1 MARPHF
7 ASRFALGIGAVAA
20 VTTVLPQ
27 TANAGGYDTPILYSA
42 RHMGMAGT
50 AIGYVNDP
58 SAMFHNPAGLSG
70 IHGLELLGDISPLY
84 GSITSSP
91 GSPDLKGSDGN
102 YPSRTTEPAVSPL
115 FMLGA
120 GYRIAEAVSVGLGFY
135 PVAAAA
141 GEYRGKDL
149 LGMETIDKTRLVFLE
164 FSPALSVNL
173 LRNLSVGLG
182 YRVTLAT
189 LERVKGNIND
199 PREFNFTV
207 SGVDAA
213 GFRAGLQWQV
223 SDNLSVGAVYRHKV
237 DPTLK
242 GDNVYA
248 YKPLVNGETTFVL
261 PSKAGIGFSGKFDRL
276 HPALDFEYG
285 FYSQNTTTTL
295 SGVDPTTGKVEQ
307 VTNYFMWQ
315 NAVTARIGLEYLLG
329 NESQIPVRVG
339 YIFDGKVGNKMYP
352 TAFGTPPAPSN
363 SFTVGAGYRG
373 EKWQANIA
381 GAYRFAS
388 AVVTPAD
395 LMGAQPCASCSQ
407 PGPDYNL
414 KILGFY
420 LDFSY
425 RFDVAPLFGSAA
437 AATPA
442 PTPTPAQPATPASAP
457 EPVPAPATPTTSPAP
472 STGPT
477 TSPAPATGATP
488 ATSPAPATS
497 PTPAK
502 P

>member
-1 MARPHF
+1 MACPHF
-7 ASRFALGIGAVAA
+7 ASRFALGVGAIAA
-20 VTTVLPQ
+20 LTTVLPR
-27 TANAGGYDTPILYSA
+27 TASAGGYDTPILYSA

-70 IHGLELLGDISPLY
+70 IHGLELLGDVSPLY

-91 GSPDLKGSDGN
+91 NSPGDFEGPNGN
-102 YPSRTTEPAVSPL
+102 YPTHTTEPAVSPL
-115 FMLGA
+115 FMFGA
-120 GYRIAEAVSVGLGFY
+120 GYRIAEPVTIGFGVY

-141 GEYRGKDL
+141 GEYRTTGAT
-149 LGMETIDKTRLVFLE
+149 GMPSIDKTRLVFLE
-164 FSPALSVNL
+164 FSPAISVNL
-173 LRNLSVGLG
+173 MRNLSLGVG

-189 LERVKGNIND
+189 LERVKGNIDD
-199 PREFNFTV
+199 PREFNFEV

-213 GFRAGLQWQV
+213 GIRAGLQWQV
-223 SDNLSVGAVYRHKV
+223 NESFSVGAVYRHKV
-237 DPTLK
+237 EPTLK
-242 GDNVYA
+242 ADNVYA
-248 YKPLVNGETTFVL
+248 YRPLINGETTFLL
-261 PSKAGIGFSGKFDRL
+261 PSKAGIGFSGKFDRW

-295 SGVDPTTGKVEQ
+295 SGVDPMTGETIQ
-307 VTNYFMWQ
+307 VQNYFMWQ
-315 NAVTARIGLEYLLG
+315 NAVTARLGLEYLLG

-339 YIFDGKVGNKMYP
+339 YIYDGKVGNKMYP
-352 TAFGTPPAPSN
+352 TAFGTPPAASN

-373 EKWQANIA
+373 DKWQVNIA

-388 AVVTPAD
+388 AVVTAD
-395 LMGAQPCASCSQ
+395 DIKGAQPCPSCSK

-425 RFDVAPLFGSAA
+425 RFDVAPLFGGAA
-437 AATPA
+437 AAPA
-442 PTPTPAQPATPASAP
+442 PTPAPAPPPTQPATPASSS
-457 EPVPAPATPTTSPAP
+457 EPVPAPTSPSTSPAP
-472 STGPT
+472 SPGPTTNPAPT
-477 TSPAPATGATP
+477 TSPTP
-488 ATSPAPATS
+488 
-497 PTPAK
+497 K